1 MASRL
6 NIPAKQIKLFK
17 DQTLKQEL
25 KGRDTDLLSKL
36 GLKNGDMLH
45 VGNQDVELASV
56 VETKAKAEAKAQREL
71 KEKEEEEKKQEEE
84 KV

>member
-1 MASRL
+1 MESRL

-56 VETKAKAEAKAQREL
+56 VESKAKAEAKAQREL
-71 KEKEEEEKKQEEE
+71 KEK
-84 KV
+84 

>member
-1 MASRL
+1 LESRL
-6 NIPAKQIKLFK
+6 NIPAKQIKLYK

-56 VETKAKAEAKAQREL
+56 VDAKAKALEKEQREL
-71 KEKEEEEKKQEEE
+71 KEK
-84 KV
+84 